1 MIDPAIISD
10 PISAATDHSLVADDL
25 FDVLHD
31 TEVCLQ

>member
-10 PISAATDHSLVADDL
+10 PISAATDHSLGANDL

-31 TEVCLQ
+31 TKVRLQ